1 MLGSIMRHDIGCRQR
16 GMGLL
21 ALIFWALISVLVFI
35 VVLKLIPVYKENL
48 AIKRTLSAMA
58 SDSVLQNREKWEIR
72 KLFNERAEIDD
83 ISSVNGADLEVE
95 EEDGK
100 IVLGIDYSVKAPL
113 FANISLYINFT
124 ESSGK

>member
-1 MLGSIMRHDIGCRQR
+1 MWRDIGCRQR

-21 ALIFWALISVLVFI
+21 ALMFWALISVFVFI

-48 AIKRTLSAMA
+48 AIKTTLSAIA

-83 ISSVNGADLEVE
+83 ISSVNGADLEIDK
-95 EEDGK
+95 EDGK
-100 IVLGIDYSVKAPL
+100 IVLGIAYSVKTPL
-113 FANISLYINFT
+113 FANISLYIDFN

>member
-1 MLGSIMRHDIGCRQR
+1 MWRDIGCRQR

-21 ALIFWALISVLVFI
+21 ALMFWALISVFVFI

-48 AIKRTLSAMA
+48 AIKTTLSAIA

-83 ISSVNGADLEVE
+83 ISSVNGADLEIDKQ
-95 EEDGK
+95 DGK
-100 IVLGIDYSVKAPL
+100 IVLGIAYSVKTPL
-113 FANISLYINFT
+113 FANISLYINFN

>member
-1 MLGSIMRHDIGCRQR
+1 MWYDIGRRQR

-48 AIKRTLSAMA
+48 AIKTTLSDIA
-58 SDSVLQNREKWEIR
+58 SDSVIQNKEKWEIR
-72 KLFNERAEIDD
+72 KFFNERAEIDN
-83 ISSVNGADLEVE
+83 ISSVNGSDLEVE
-95 EEDGK
+95 KEGGK
-100 IVLGIDYSVKAPL
+100 IVLGIAYSVKTPL
-113 FANISLYINFT
+113 FANISLYISFN

>member
-1 MLGSIMRHDIGCRQR
+1 MWRDIGCRQR

-21 ALIFWALISVLVFI
+21 ALMFWALISVFVFI

-48 AIKRTLSAMA
+48 AIKTTLSTIA

-83 ISSVNGADLEVE
+83 ISSVNGADLEIDK
-95 EEDGK
+95 EDGK
-100 IVLGIDYSVKAPL
+100 IVLGIAYSVKTPL
-113 FANISLYINFT
+113 FANISLYINFN

>member
-1 MLGSIMRHDIGCRQR
+1 MWRDIGCRQR

-21 ALIFWALISVLVFI
+21 ALMFWALISVFVFI

-48 AIKRTLSAMA
+48 AIKTTLSAIA

-83 ISSVNGADLEVE
+83 ISSVNGADLEIDK
-95 EEDGK
+95 EDGK
-100 IVLGIDYSVKAPL
+100 IVLGTAYSVKTPL
-113 FANISLYINFT
+113 FANISLYINFN

>member
-1 MLGSIMRHDIGCRQR
+1 MWRDIGCRQR

-21 ALIFWALISVLVFI
+21 ALMFWALISVFVFI

-48 AIKRTLSAMA
+48 AIKTTLSTIA

-83 ISSVNGADLEVE
+83 ISSVNGADLEIDK
-95 EEDGK
+95 EDGK
-100 IVLGIDYSVKAPL
+100 IILGIAYSVKTPL
-113 FANISLYINFT
+113 FANISLYINFN

>member
-1 MLGSIMRHDIGCRQR
+1 MWYDIGRRQR

-48 AIKRTLSAMA
+48 AIKTTLSDIA
-58 SDSVLQNREKWEIR
+58 SDSVIQNKEKWEIR
-72 KLFNERAEIDD
+72 KFFNERAEIDN
-83 ISSVNGADLEVE
+83 ISSVNGSDLEVE
-95 EEDGK
+95 KEGGK
-100 IVLGIDYSVKAPL
+100 IVLGIAYSVKTPL
-113 FANISLYINFT
+113 FANISLYINFN

>member
-1 MLGSIMRHDIGCRQR
+1 MWRDIGCRQR

-21 ALIFWALISVLVFI
+21 ALMFWALISVFVFI

-48 AIKRTLSAMA
+48 AIKTTLSAIA

-72 KLFNERAEIDD
+72 KLFNKHAEIDG
-83 ISSVNGADLEVE
+83 ISSVNGGDLEIDKE
-95 EEDGK
+95 GRK
-100 IVLGIDYSVKAPL
+100 IVLGITYSVKTPL
-113 FANISLYINFT
+113 FANISLYIDFN

>member
-1 MLGSIMRHDIGCRQR
+1 MWRDIGCRQR

-21 ALIFWALISVLVFI
+21 ALMFWALISVFVFI

-48 AIKRTLSAMA
+48 AIKTTLSAIA

-83 ISSVNGADLEVE
+83 ISSVNGADLEIDK
-95 EEDGK
+95 EDGK
-100 IVLGIDYSVKAPL
+100 IVLGIAYSVKTPL
-113 FANISLYINFT
+113 FANISLNISFN
-124 ESSGK
+124 ESSEN

>member
-1 MLGSIMRHDIGCRQR
+1 MWRSIGYRQR

-21 ALIFWALISVLVFI
+21 ALMFWALISVFVFI

-48 AIKRTLSAMA
+48 AIKTTLSAIA

-83 ISSVNGADLEVE
+83 ISSVNGADLEIDK
-95 EEDGK
+95 EDGK
-100 IVLGIDYSVKAPL
+100 IVLGIAYSVKTPL
-113 FANISLYINFT
+113 FANISLYINFN